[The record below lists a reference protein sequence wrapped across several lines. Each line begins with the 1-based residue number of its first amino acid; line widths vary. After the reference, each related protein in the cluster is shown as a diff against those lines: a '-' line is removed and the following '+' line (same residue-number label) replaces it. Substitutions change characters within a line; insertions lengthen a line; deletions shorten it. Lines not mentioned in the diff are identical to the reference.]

1 MHRQQLQFL
10 HDWLH
15 DKNSKPII
23 IRGARQV
30 GKSTLVELFAREYK
44 KTLLNVNLER
54 HPELSQIFSD
64 KDPAKVIQQI
74 ELLPNMGTI
83 NNVFNFVARNVG
95 QKIKYSNISFQDQSS
110 TIKKDLELLS
120 MARII

>member
-1 MHRQQLQFL
+1 MQRKQLQFL
-10 HDWLH
+10 HEWISD
-15 DKNSKPII
+15 NNRKPLI

-64 KDPAKVIQQI
+64 KDPSH
-74 ELLPNMGTI
+74 
-83 NNVFNFVARNVG
+83 
-95 QKIKYSNISFQDQSS
+95 IKS
-110 TIKKDLELLS
+110 TK
-120 MARII
+120 